1 MLNKVYLRRHTMK
14 IKLIQPAML
23 PRPMDTKLKTRMS
36 PSLALLTL
44 ANLTPKEHEVIIE
57 NENVERIDFDEPV
70 DLVALTVTVDV
81 MNRGV
86 EIAKEFQNRGVTV
99 VAGGIHITADPEG
112 ALYYFDAICVGMAE
126 RVWAKILE
134 DKENY
139 SLKKI
144 YYDMGKIAGKE
155 VVSPNYA
162 MIDHN
167 KYLYTNI
174 ISTSR
179 GCPFRCDFC
188 YNSCK
193 NVVKTYINRPI
204 DDVMKDIKALKTR
217 HIMFIDDNFIGNPKW
232 TRKLVKE
239 IKPLKLKWNAAVTS
253 NIVDMPELL
262 DEMKEAGCQSLFIGF
277 ESINSKSID
286 SVHKVQNSVNRYE
299 KLVDE
304 IHKRGI
310 MINASFVFGLDEDDA
325 SVFKNTLDWIVK
337 NKIETVTSHIL
348 TPYPG
353 TKLYSSLMEENRIV
367 DFDLSKYNTAHVV
380 YKPMNMTAEELYNGY
395 LWIYEVVYSFKNI
408 MKRLPK
414 SKKQWIPFL
423 SFNLFYRKFGKM
435 TEILCNMVSFKNI
448 GRFFRWLSYRI

>member
-1 MLNKVYLRRHTMK
+1 MK

-36 PSLALLTL
+36 PTLALLTI

-57 NENVERIDFDEPV
+57 NENVEVIDFDEAV
-70 DLVALTVTVDV
+70 DLVAITVTVDV
-81 MNRGV
+81 MNRAL
-86 EIAKEFQNRGVTV
+86 EISKEFRSRNVTV
-99 VAGGIHITADPEG
+99 IAGGIHITADPEG
-112 ALYYFDAICVGMAE
+112 ALNSFDAICVGMGERIWAE
-126 RVWAKILE
+126 ILR
-134 DKENY
+134 DKENN

-144 YYDMGKIAGKE
+144 YYDMKDIAGKE
-155 VVSPNYA
+155 IVSPNYNI
-162 MIDHN
+162 IDN
-167 KYLYTNI
+167 KKYLYTNI

-179 GCPFRCDFC
+179 GCPFQCDFC

-193 NVVKTYINRPI
+193 SVLKTYINRPI
-204 DDVMKDIKALKTR
+204 GDVIKDIKTLKTR

-232 TRKLVKE
+232 TKKLLEE

-262 DEMKEAGCQSLFIGF
+262 DEMKESGCQSLFIGF

-325 SVFKNTLDWIVK
+325 SVFKNTLEWIVK

-353 TKLYSSLMEENRIV
+353 TKLYSSLIEENRIV
-367 DFDLSKYNTAHVV
+367 DFNLSNYNTAHVV
-380 YKPMNMTAEELYNGY
+380 YKPKNMTAEELYNGY
-395 LWIYEVVYSFKNI
+395 LWIYKEVYTFKNI

-423 SFNLFYRKFGKM
+423 SFNLFYRKFGKF
-435 TEILCNMVSFKNI
+435 TELLCDIVSFKNI
-448 GRFFRWLSYRI
+448 GRFFRWLSYYIK

>member
-1 MLNKVYLRRHTMK
+1 MK

-36 PSLALLTL
+36 PSLALLTI

-57 NENVERIDFDEPV
+57 NENIEKIDFDEPV
-70 DLVALTVTVDV
+70 DIIAVTVTVDA
-81 MNRGV
+81 MNRAV
-86 EIAKEFQNRGVTV
+86 EISKEFQNRGITV
-99 VAGGIHITADPEG
+99 IAGGIHITADPEG
-112 ALYYFDAICVGMAE
+112 ALNSFDAICVGMAE
-126 RVWAKILE
+126 RVWVKILK
-134 DKENY
+134 DKENN

-144 YYDMGKIAGKE
+144 YYDMGNIAGKE
-155 VVSPNYA
+155 IVSPDYCI
-162 MIDHN
+162 IDN
-167 KYLYTNI
+167 KKYLYTNI

-179 GCPFRCDFC
+179 GCPFECDFC

-193 NVVKTYINRPI
+193 NVLKTYINRPI
-204 DDVMKDIKALKTR
+204 EDVIKDINALKTR

-232 TRKLVKE
+232 TKKLLEE

-253 NIVDMPELL
+253 NIVDMPDLL
-262 DEMKEAGCQSLFIGF
+262 NEMKAAGCQSLFIGF
-277 ESINSKSID
+277 ESINSKSIA
-286 SVHKVQNSVNRYE
+286 SVHKVQNSVKRYE

-310 MINASFVFGLDEDDA
+310 MINASFVFGLDEDDG
-325 SVFKNTLDWIVK
+325 SVFMNTLEWIVK

-353 TKLYSSLMEENRIV
+353 TKLYSSLIKENRIV
-367 DFDLSKYNTAHVV
+367 DLNLSNYNTSHVV
-380 YKPMNMTAEELYNGY
+380 YKPKNMTAEELYKGY
-395 LWIYEVVYSFKNI
+395 LRIYKEVYTFKNI

-423 SFNLFYRKFGKM
+423 AFNFFYRKFGKL
-435 TEILCNMVSFKNI
+435 TEILCIIVSFKNI
-448 GRFFRWLSYRI
+448 GRFFRWLAYCLK

>member
-1 MLNKVYLRRHTMK
+1 MK

-36 PSLALLTL
+36 PSLALLTI

-57 NENVERIDFDEPV
+57 NENIERINFDEPV
-70 DLVALTVTVDV
+70 DLVSITVTVDV
-81 MNRGV
+81 MNRAV
-86 EIAKEFQNRGVTV
+86 EISKEFRKRGVTV
-99 VAGGIHITADPEG
+99 IAGGIHITADPES
-112 ALYYFDAICVGMAE
+112 AINSFDAISVGMAE
-126 RVWAKILE
+126 SVWEKILE
-134 DKENY
+134 DKENN

-144 YYDMGKIAGKE
+144 YYDMENITGAEI
-155 VVSPNYA
+155 VSPKYD
-162 MIDHN
+162 MIDDN

-179 GCPFRCDFC
+179 GCPFQCDFC
-188 YNSCK
+188 YNSCT
-193 NVVKTYINRPI
+193 NSLKTYINRPI
-204 DDVMKDIKALKTR
+204 DDVIRDINALKTR

-232 TRKLVKE
+232 TKE
-239 IKPLKLKWNAAVTS
+239 LLEKIKPLKLKWNAAVTS

-262 DEMKEAGCQSLFIGF
+262 DEMKASGCQSLFIGF

-286 SVHKVQNSVNRYE
+286 SVHKVQNSVKKYE

-310 MINASFVFGLDEDDA
+310 MINASFVFGLDEDDS
-325 SVFKNTLDWIVK
+325 SVFKNTLEWIVE

-353 TKLYSSLMEENRIV
+353 TKLYSTLLEQNRIV
-367 DFDLSKYNTAHVV
+367 DFNLSRYNTAHVV
-380 YKPMNMTAEELYNGY
+380 YKPKNMTAEELYEGY
-395 LWIYEVVYSFKNI
+395 LWIYKEVYTFKNI
-408 MKRLPK
+408 IKRLPK

-423 SFNLFYRKFGKM
+423 AFNLFYRKFGKL
-435 TEILCNMVSFKNI
+435 TELICDVVSFRNI
-448 GRFFRWLSYRI
+448 GRFFRWLSYRIK

>member
-1 MLNKVYLRRHTMK
+1 MK

-36 PSLALLTL
+36 PSLALLTI

-57 NENVERIDFDEPV
+57 NENVEKIDFDEVV
-70 DLVALTVTVDV
+70 DLVAITVTVDV
-81 MNRGV
+81 MNRAV
-86 EIAKEFQNRGVTV
+86 QISKEYQDRGVTV
-99 VAGGIHITADPEG
+99 IAGGIHITADPEG
-112 ALYYFDAICVGMAE
+112 VSNSFDAICVGMAE
-126 RVWAKILE
+126 RVWPEILK
-134 DKENY
+134 DKENN

-144 YYDMGKIAGKE
+144 YYDMKNISGEEI
-155 VVSPNYA
+155 VSPRYN
-162 MIDHN
+162 IVDN
-167 KYLYTNI
+167 KRYLYTNI

-179 GCPFRCDFC
+179 GCPFECDFC

-193 NVVKTYINRPI
+193 NVLKTYINRPI
-204 DDVMKDIKALKTR
+204 DDVIRDINELKTR

-232 TRKLVKE
+232 TKKLLKE

-277 ESINSKSID
+277 ESINRKSLD
-286 SVHKVQNSVNRYE
+286 SVHKVQNSVNKYE

-310 MINASFVFGLDEDDA
+310 MINASFVFGLDEDDI
-325 SVFKNTLDWIVK
+325 SVFKSTLEWIVK

-353 TKLYSSLMEENRIV
+353 TKLHSSLIEKNRIV
-367 DFDLSKYNTAHVV
+367 DFNLSNYNTANVV
-380 YKPMNMTAEELYNGY
+380 YKPKNMTDAELYNGY
-395 LWIYEVVYSFKNI
+395 LWIYKEVYTFTNI

-414 SKKQWIPFL
+414 FKKQWIPFL
-423 SFNLFYRKFGKM
+423 AFNFFYRKFGKL
-435 TEILCNMVSFKNI
+435 TELFCNIVSFKNI
-448 GRFFRWLSYRI
+448 GKLSTFISYSIK